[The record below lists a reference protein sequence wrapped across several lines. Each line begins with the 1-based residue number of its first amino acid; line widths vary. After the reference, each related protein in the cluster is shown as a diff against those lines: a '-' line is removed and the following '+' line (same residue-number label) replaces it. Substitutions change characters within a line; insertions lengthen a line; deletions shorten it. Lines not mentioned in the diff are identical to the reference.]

1 MPMSNQRP
9 IVHSVHIYSDD
20 NGLISRLCGIFAS
33 SLRMGDSALV
43 IATPEHREQLVK
55 SLGDVGINLRS
66 CAREGRYTMLDA
78 RELLAQFM
86 QHGMPDARLFSASV
100 GNVLASAHQRARSR
114 NKRVTAFGEMVA
126 VLWENGEKEAA
137 LRLEDLWNAALR
149 EHSFHLHCA
158 YPRCIFDNVGD
169 IDSVHS
175 MHTHV
180 VQESAERRAA

>member
-1 MPMSNQRP
+1 VSTQRP
-9 IVHSVHIYSDD
+9 TVHSVHIYSDD
-20 NGLISRLCGIFAS
+20 TGLITRLCGIFAG

-55 SLGDVGINLRS
+55 SLGEVGINLRS
-66 CAREGRYTMLDA
+66 CAREGRYTMVDA
-78 RELLAQFM
+78 HELLAQFM
-86 QHGMPDARLFSASV
+86 RHGMPDAKLFRESV
-100 GNVLASAHQRARSR
+100 GNVLASAYERARSR

-126 VLWENGEKEAA
+126 ILWDNDEKEAA
-137 LRLEDLWNAALR
+137 LKLEGLWNEALR

-158 YPRCIFDNVGD
+158 YPRGIFDNVGD

-180 VQESAERRAA
+180 VQ

>member
-1 MPMSNQRP
+1 VSTQHPT
-9 IVHSVHIYSDD
+9 VHSVHIYSDD

-55 SLGDVGINLRS
+55 SLGDTGINVRS
-66 CAREGRYTMLDA
+66 CARDGRYTMLDSN
-78 RELLAQFM
+78 ELLAQFM
-86 QHGMPDARLFSASV
+86 RDGTPNAKLFRESV
-100 GNVLASAHQRARSR
+100 GSVLASAHQRARSR
-114 NKRVTAFGEMVA
+114 NNRVTAFGEMVA
-126 VLWENGEKEAA
+126 ILWNQGEKEAA
-137 LRLEDLWNAALR
+137 LRVEDLWNAALR
-149 EHSFHLHCA
+149 EQSFHLHCA

-180 VQESAERRAA
+180 VREEGAERQAV

>member
-1 MPMSNQRP
+1 
-9 IVHSVHIYSDD
+9 
-20 NGLISRLCGIFAS
+20 
-33 SLRMGDSALV
+33 
-43 IATPEHREQLVK
+43 
-55 SLGDVGINLRS
+55 
-66 CAREGRYTMLDA
+66 MLDA
-78 RELLAQFM
+78 CELLAQFM
-86 QHGMPDARLFSASV
+86 REGMPDPKLFKESV
-100 GNVLASAHQRARSR
+100 GAVLASAHQRARSR

-126 VLWENGEKEAA
+126 ILWNNGEKEAA

-180 VQESAERRAA
+180 VQESAAQRRAV